1 MKPQNRNCFIGTV
14 LFATLVSSSVTH
26 AQQNLPRTGLPQQGG
41 EATYKGI
48 CQDCH
53 MPDARGGVG
62 AGHYPALAKNP
73 KLAEPGYP
81 VSVVTHGLKSMP
93 AFGGALSDQQIAD
106 VVNYVRTHFGNSYQ
120 DKVAPDDVKA
130 AR

>member
-1 MKPQNRNCFIGTV
+1 MKTRTL
-14 LFATLVSSSVTH
+14 LFATALSLIATGAM
-26 AQQNLPRTGLPQQGG
+26 AQANRNQFPQLGG
-41 EATYKGI
+41 EALYKGI

-53 MPDARGGVG
+53 MPDGRGAEG

-81 VSVVTHGLKSMP
+81 ISVVTQGLKSMP

-106 VVNYVRTHFGNSYQ
+106 VVNYIRSGHFGNAYR
-120 DKVAPDDVKA
+120 DTVKPEDVKN

>member
-1 MKPQNRNCFIGTV
+1 MKTKPILLAAVLSLLVPSAMAQVGRNQF
-14 LFATLVSSSVTH
+14 
-26 AQQNLPRTGLPQQGG
+26 PQQGG
-41 EATYKGI
+41 EALYKGI

-53 MPDARGGVG
+53 MPDGRGAEG
-62 AGHYPALAKNP
+62 AGHYPALAKNT

-81 VSVVTHGLKSMP
+81 ISVVTHGLKSMP

-106 VVNYVRTHFGNSYQ
+106 VANYVRTHFGNAYK
-120 DKVAPDDVKA
+120 DRVKPEDVKN

>member
-1 MKPQNRNCFIGTV
+1 MKTRTLLLAAMLSPIATGAMAQANRNQF
-14 LFATLVSSSVTH
+14 
-26 AQQNLPRTGLPQQGG
+26 PQQGG
-41 EATYKGI
+41 EALYKGI

-53 MPDARGGVG
+53 MPDGRGAEG

-73 KLAEPGYP
+73 KLAEPGYSI
-81 VSVVTHGLKSMP
+81 SVVTQGLKSMP

-106 VVNYVRTHFGNSYQ
+106 VVNYIRSGHFGNTYK
-120 DKVAPDDVKA
+120 DTVKPEDVKN

>member
-1 MKPQNRNCFIGTV
+1 MKTKTLLLTAAFAFTATAASAQANRNQF
-14 LFATLVSSSVTH
+14 
-26 AQQNLPRTGLPQQGG
+26 PQQGG
-41 EATYKGI
+41 EALYKGI

-53 MPDARGGVG
+53 MPDGRGAEG

-81 VSVVTHGLKSMP
+81 ISVVTHGLKSMP
-93 AFGGALSDQQIAD
+93 AFGGAMDDQQIAD
-106 VVNYVRTHFGNSYQ
+106 VVNYIRNGHFGNSFK
-120 DKVAPDDVKA
+120 DKVKPEDVKN

>member
-1 MKPQNRNCFIGTV
+1 
-14 LFATLVSSSVTH
+14 
-26 AQQNLPRTGLPQQGG
+26 
-41 EATYKGI
+41 
-48 CQDCH
+48 
-53 MPDARGGVG
+53 MPDGRGAEG

-81 VSVVTHGLKSMP
+81 ISVVTQGLKSMP

-106 VVNYVRTHFGNSYQ
+106 VTNYIRTHFGNAY
-120 DKVAPDDVKA
+120 KGTVKPEDVKN

>member
-1 MKPQNRNCFIGTV
+1 MKTRTLLLAAALSLIATGAMAQAGRNQF
-14 LFATLVSSSVTH
+14 
-26 AQQNLPRTGLPQQGG
+26 PQQGG
-41 EATYKGI
+41 EALYKGI

-53 MPDARGGVG
+53 MPDGRGAEG

-81 VSVVTHGLKSMP
+81 ISVVTQGLKSMP

-106 VVNYVRTHFGNSYQ
+106 VVNYIRSGHFGNAYK
-120 DKVAPDDVKA
+120 DTVKPEDVKN

>member
-1 MKPQNRNCFIGTV
+1 MKASTLLLAAALSLAATGAMAQANRNQF
-14 LFATLVSSSVTH
+14 
-26 AQQNLPRTGLPQQGG
+26 PQQSG
-41 EATYKGI
+41 EALYKGI

-53 MPDARGGVG
+53 MPDGRGAEG

-81 VSVVTHGLKSMP
+81 ISVVTQGLKSMP
-93 AFGGALSDQQIAD
+93 AFGDAMSDQQIAD
-106 VVNYVRTHFGNSYQ
+106 VVNYVRTHFGNTYK
-120 DKVAPDDVKA
+120 DTVKPEDVKN

>member
-1 MKPQNRNCFIGTV
+1 MKSFHTLLLAAALALAATAAHAQANRNQF
-14 LFATLVSSSVTH
+14 
-26 AQQNLPRTGLPQQGG
+26 PQQGG
-41 EATYKGI
+41 EALYKGI

-53 MPDARGGVG
+53 MPDGRGAEG

-81 VSVVTHGLKSMP
+81 ISVVTGGLKSMP
-93 AFGGALSDQQIAD
+93 AFGGAMDDQQIAD
-106 VVNYVRTHFGNSYQ
+106 VVNYVRTHFGNAYK
-120 DKVAPDDVKA
+120 DRVKPEDVKN

>member
-1 MKPQNRNCFIGTV
+1 MKSTSTLLLAAAFALTATAAGAQVGRNQF
-14 LFATLVSSSVTH
+14 
-26 AQQNLPRTGLPQQGG
+26 PQQGG
-41 EATYKGI
+41 EALYKGI

-53 MPDARGGVG
+53 MPDGRGAEG

-81 VSVVTHGLKSMP
+81 MSVVTHGLKSMP
-93 AFGGALSDQQIAD
+93 AFGGAMSDQQIAD
-106 VVNYVRTHFGNSYQ
+106 VTNYIRSHFGNAYK
-120 DKVAPDDVKA
+120 DTVKPEDVKN

>member
-1 MKPQNRNCFIGTV
+1 MKTKPILLAAVLSLLVPSAMAQVGRNQF
-14 LFATLVSSSVTH
+14 
-26 AQQNLPRTGLPQQGG
+26 PQQGG
-41 EATYKGI
+41 EALYKGI

-53 MPDARGGVG
+53 MPDGRGAEG
-62 AGHYPALAKNP
+62 AGHYPALAKNT

-81 VSVVTHGLKSMP
+81 ISVVTHGLKSMP

-106 VVNYVRTHFGNSYQ
+106 VANYVRTHFGNAYK
-120 DKVAPDDVKA
+120 DTVKPEDVQN

>member
-1 MKPQNRNCFIGTV
+1 MKTNTILLAAVFALTATAAGAQANRNQF
-14 LFATLVSSSVTH
+14 L
-26 AQQNLPRTGLPQQGG
+26 QQGG
-41 EATYKGI
+41 EALYKGI

-53 MPDARGGVG
+53 MPDGRGAEG

-81 VSVVTHGLKSMP
+81 ISVVTHGLKSMP
-93 AFGGALSDQQIAD
+93 AFGGAMDDQQIAD
-106 VVNYVRTHFGNSYQ
+106 VVNYIRNGHFGNSFK
-120 DKVAPDDVKA
+120 DKVKPEDVKN

>member
-1 MKPQNRNCFIGTV
+1 MKSTNTLLLAAAFALTATAAGAQAGRNQF
-14 LFATLVSSSVTH
+14 
-26 AQQNLPRTGLPQQGG
+26 PQQGG
-41 EATYKGI
+41 EALYKGI

-53 MPDARGGVG
+53 MPDGRGAEG

-81 VSVVTHGLKSMP
+81 MSVVAHGLKSMP
-93 AFGGALSDQQIAD
+93 AFGGAMSDQQIAD
-106 VVNYVRTHFGNSYQ
+106 VTNYIRSHFGNAYK
-120 DKVAPDDVKA
+120 DTVKPEDVKN

>member
-1 MKPQNRNCFIGTV
+1 MKTKTLLLAAAFALTATAAGAQTNRNQF
-14 LFATLVSSSVTH
+14 
-26 AQQNLPRTGLPQQGG
+26 PQQGG
-41 EATYKGI
+41 EALYKGI

-53 MPDARGGVG
+53 MPDGRGAEG

-81 VSVVTHGLKSMP
+81 ISVVTHGLKSMP
-93 AFGGALSDQQIAD
+93 AFGGAMDDQQIAD
-106 VVNYVRTHFGNSYQ
+106 VVNYIRTGHFGNNYK
-120 DKVAPDDVKA
+120 DKVKPEDVKN